1 MHALAVLSQ
10 KGGAGKST
18 LSIHLGI
25 QAHTQGRRVLFV
37 DLDPQRSLSA
47 WWQLRAADTPQ
58 LVETDARRLP
68 GVLEAARADE
78 IDLAVLDTAPA
89 VSSDTATIARL
100 AHLALIPLRPGVLD
114 LMAVASTAD
123 TVKKTRTPALLV
135 LNAGP
140 GHRGGRGD
148 VRRAPRPG
156 RLRRRRGRG
165 LDHWPARL
173 QPGPERWRGRQR
185 VRPYQQGGGRDP
197 PPLEEHREE
206 AFMTRKATSLA
217 DVTSRKAAQTTAT
230 RVAAPTPAA
239 TGAVR
244 NVQIRLTPEAFDQL
258 HDLFYEQKR
267 PKQQL
272 LAEALNDLFVKH
284 GKLPLA

>member
-1 MHALAVLSQ
+1 MHVLAVLSQ

-68 GVLEAARADE
+68 GVLEAARADG

-100 AHLALIPLRPGVLD
+100 ADLALIPLRPGVLD

-123 TVKKTRTPALLV
+123 TVRKTRTPALLV
-135 LNAGP
+135 LNACP
-140 GHRGGRGD
+140 PARGTSEAAVTSD
-148 VRRAPRPG
+148 ARRALAG
-156 RLRRRRGRG
+156 Y
-165 LDHWPARL
+165 A
-173 QPGPERWRGRQR
+173 
-185 VRPYQQGGGRDP
+185 
-197 PPLEEHREE
+197 
-206 AFMTRKATSLA
+206 A
-217 DVTSRKAAQTTAT
+217 DVAAVAVTDRRDFSRALNGGEAVNEFAPTSKAA
-230 RVAAPTPAA
+230 VE
-239 TGAVR
+239 
-244 NVQIRLTPEAFDQL
+244 IRRLWKSIERKLT
-258 HDLFYEQKR
+258 
-267 PKQQL
+267 
-272 LAEALNDLFVKH
+272 
-284 GKLPLA
+284 